1 MSANA
6 AFKKQNIYIPAIFSF
21 ILFDEVCSSYIFQ
34 VFNAQDNRQELFLF
48 VGYLLIEMVASP
60 IQAGFSDFYCRK
72 KSLVVSL
79 LFSLLSMILIFMY
92 SSTNGHSAWIL
103 LLVILAKAGL
113 GNNLPLSWAAIA
125 DTHTTES
132 NFRFSLAFS
141 TTAIAIAFLVLAS
154 LNGLFSGAGANIALI
169 CVFFFLTLFCMK
181 NFRDIRD
188 RSKDPAHWNTS
199 AEKKRISHAFRL
211 IWGEMGMI
219 AKELRQQHVSGAL
232 LAFLLWQVS
241 FYSVNAL
248 DVDLRV
254 KQFSNL
260 TTTMMIGYLIGVGI
274 LRFFPKVQDIKMVR
288 VGYYVCVA
296 SVVPFLFLFYFV
308 ENTRMLLLICYFFY
322 NLGTAFMP
330 ASLFSILSKKK
341 SFHEQGKI
349 YGLIDSANT
358 LAFLLSS
365 IVAIVYNSFK
375 ISQIF
380 IVSFSL
386 VVFLISWIPYKR
398 FEQIVK

>member
-6 AFKKQNIYIPAIFSF
+6 AFRKQNIYIPAIFSF
-21 ILFDEVCSSYIFQ
+21 ILFDEICSSYIFQ
-34 VFNAQDNRQELFLF
+34 VFNSQDNRQELFLF
-48 VGYLLIEMVASP
+48 VGYLLIEMIASP

-79 LFSLLSMILIFMY
+79 SFSLLSMILIFMY
-92 SSTNGHSAWIL
+92 SSTSGHSAWIL

-125 DTHTTES
+125 DTHTTKN

-141 TTAIAIAFLVLAS
+141 TTAIAIAFLVLAG
-154 LNGLFSGAGANIALI
+154 LNRLFSQPGSNIVLI
-169 CVFFFLTLFCMK
+169 CAFFFLTLFCMK
-181 NFRDIRD
+181 NFSDIRD
-188 RSKDPAHWNTS
+188 RSKDPAHWNPGS
-199 AEKKRISHAFRL
+199 EKRHLSHAFRL
-211 IWGEMGMI
+211 IWGEIGMI
-219 AKELRQQHVSGAL
+219 VKELRHRHLSGAL
-232 LAFLLWQVS
+232 LAFLLWQIS

-248 DVDLRV
+248 DVDLKV

-260 TTTMMIGYLIGVGI
+260 TTTMMFGYLIGVGI
-274 LRFFPKVQDIKMVR
+274 LRFFPTVQDIKMVR
-288 VGYYVCVA
+288 FGYYICVG
-296 SVVPFLFLFYFV
+296 SVIPFLILYYFI
-308 ENTRMLLLICYFFY
+308 ESTRTLLLICYFFY

-375 ISQIF
+375 INQIV

-386 VVFLISWIPYKR
+386 IVFLISWIPYRR